1 MYKCQIETMLTVF
14 LNKKRVKIL
23 KNSGE
28 SNYTPIHILQKKK
41 KVPVHLMYTNEYVSG
56 FFLKNH
62 HLYINYLL

>member
-1 MYKCQIETMLTVF
+1 MSTVF

-41 KVPVHLMYTNEYVSG
+41 STGTFNVYK
-56 FFLKNH
+56 
-62 HLYINYLL
+62 

>member
-1 MYKCQIETMLTVF
+1 MYKCQIETMSTVF

-41 KVPVHLMYTNEYVSG
+41 KYRYIKCIQMNMFQV
-56 FFLKNH
+56 FF
-62 HLYINYLL
+62 